1 MTQMQKNAKTQ
12 KMQKTLGA
20 IHKQRLL
27 KGGGRGVVKCLNLL
41 SKKTTE
47 GGGEGY
53 TQAQTS
59 F

>member
-27 KGGGRGVVKCLNLL
+27 KGGGRGAPTKAD
-41 SKKTTE
+41 E
-47 GGGEGY
+47 RR
-53 TQAQTS
+53 
-59 F
+59 